1 MTQKYYA
8 EHILPKHIEAIKR
21 LEERHKYRYVL
32 QEDNDGSHGTRS
44 L

>member
-1 MTQKYYA
+1 MTQKYYT
-8 EHILPKHIEAIKR
+8 EHILPKHIEVIKR
-21 LEERHKYRYVL
+21 LEERHKHRYTL